1 MVTVAEKTARSGGR
15 FIANND
21 SLILIHWCSRSH
33 FKPFSNSPRIFI
45 KSLPTIWPLDGNVD
59 CFHLIFNRMIHDV
72 SSHIAPIVRGN
83 QLHTLSQTPKLQAVL
98 MSHTARWALSKF
110 FWWWLLLLLLGALHA
125 TAARAWSNI
134 CIHQHKVDNQYVVY
148 YLHFERARHLTYTEC
163 VLFIRFYQI
172 ISKGNAC
179 VYVCSFQPAHVYD
192 NWCHIKYV
200 YRFPLEEYAL
210 VNHPLHISNRSNYWL
225 LYSRCSVPAL
235 TLRQVEGEHIYTNL
249 LSP

>member
-110 FWWWLLLLLLGALHA
+110 FWWWLLLLLLGTHHA

-134 CIHQHKVDNQYVVY
+134 CIHQHKVDNTIRSILSAVWTCTSPN
-148 YLHFERARHLTYTEC
+148 LHGVCVIYTVLSNNLQREC
-163 VLFIRFYQI
+163 VRLCMF
-172 ISKGNAC
+172 
-179 VYVCSFQPAHVYD
+179 
-192 NWCHIKYV
+192 
-200 YRFPLEEYAL
+200 FPTRPRL
-210 VNHPLHISNRSNYWL
+210 W
-225 LYSRCSVPAL
+225 
-235 TLRQVEGEHIYTNL
+235 
-249 LSP
+249 